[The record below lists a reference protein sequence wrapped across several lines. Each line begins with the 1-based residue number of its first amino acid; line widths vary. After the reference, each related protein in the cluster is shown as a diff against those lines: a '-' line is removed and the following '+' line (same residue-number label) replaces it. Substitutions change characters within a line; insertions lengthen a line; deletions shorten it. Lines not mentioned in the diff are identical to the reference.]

1 MEITNEDIQRGREA
15 EGRNEKMNMM
25 NSAQKANS
33 KAFDK
38 GYDGIQWDDKPK
50 PKPVPM
56 IDWYGYLHFNDTLHV
71 KRYFG
76 DRGDIDEA
84 IESDFVALVK
94 GPFKAE
100 SRQEALKILR
110 RELNE

>member
-1 MEITNEDIQRGREA
+1 MQITNEDIQRGREA

-38 GYDGIQWDDKPK
+38 GYDGIAWDDKPK
-50 PKPVPM
+50 PRKLPLAE
-56 IDWYGYLHFNDTLHV
+56 WYGYLHVQGSIHLR
-71 KRYFG
+71 RYFG

-94 GPFKAE
+94 GPFEAE
-100 SRQEALKILR
+100 SRKEALKILM
-110 RELNE
+110 EGLGE